1 MCVCVCVCGERAREK
16 LFERRLIKSIA
27 GGSADDRIDEE
38 KDNEKMNR
46 ITGKQRTDQSKRC
59 CLFVLKL
66 VIQRLLTFLFLE
78 SDKYINT

>member
-1 MCVCVCVCGERAREK
+1 MCGEREQEK
-16 LFERRLIKSIA
+16 NFLRGDGIKSIA

-46 ITGKQRTDQSKRC
+46 ITGKQRTDQSKRRY
-59 CLFVLKL
+59 LFVLKL

-78 SDKYINT
+78 SDKYRNT